1 MKIIVVESAEKYNKL
16 EQNTFNNVLSLC
28 PRLWLKADSALLKN
42 NKPFFIPD
50 FTQECSASVYV
61 ALRICRM
68 GKSIPA
74 RFAHRYYDACSVAVD
89 FTAEDVLRVLRKSG
103 EPWDMAKS
111 FDSSVA
117 VGDFVDMHEVGGA
130 AVSARLE
137 VNGEERSVNVC
148 EDIAF
153 FAGEVIES
161 VSRVFTIRQGDLLLA
176 GCPNGKPI
184 VEINDHL
191 DAFLNGRKVLD
202 FNIK

>member
-1 MKIIVVESAEKYNKL
+1 
-16 EQNTFNNVLSLC
+16 
-28 PRLWLKADSALLKN
+28 
-42 NKPFFIPD
+42 
-50 FTQECSASVYV
+50 
-61 ALRICRM
+61 
-68 GKSIPA
+68 
-74 RFAHRYYDACSVAVD
+74 
-89 FTAEDVLRVLRKSG
+89 
-103 EPWDMAKS
+103 
-111 FDSSVA
+111 
-117 VGDFVDMHEVGGA
+117 MHEVGGA

-176 GCPNGKPI
+176 GCPDGKPI